1 MKPAPGPRCWDRKVR
16 MSHQDLPRWA
26 PDMVR
31 SARHLIFSNYR
42 EIVTPEEATDSAAN
56 HDTSPAFPVCT
67 RTCQNDTL

>member
-1 MKPAPGPRCWDRKVR
+1 
-16 MSHQDLPRWA
+16 MSHQDLPRWT
-26 PDMVR
+26 PDMVT

-42 EIVTPEEATDSAAN
+42 EIVTPEEATDSAAS